1 VRTWLAIAERG
12 DLVTLKKMAAD
23 EPRLIDALGQGPCW
37 TGKARALHFAA
48 YGGT

>member
-1 VRTWLAIAERG
+1 MRTWLAIAERG